1 MGPQET
7 TDWND
12 LIGSLT
18 DRLTTLENY
27 NRATGQRTAEIL
39 GNLNVMDAKIE
50 TLLLPIAEDIPL
62 YKKYAEECFHRVEAT
77 VHNKFVAH
85 DATLV
90 QLQSSMEIA
99 GNNFSTAGDRF
110 GLIEEAMNRLHDSM
124 QLLQVQV
131 ASVGD
136 SVGNAQQF
144 RMGTPMQPPPQHQTR
159 QQHND
164 DRPTAGQPTMGA
176 PGFSSLYPTLLPE
189 P

>member
-62 YKKYAEECFHRVEAT
+62 YKRYVEERFH
-77 VHNKFVAH
+77 
-85 DATLV
+85 
-90 QLQSSMEIA
+90 
-99 GNNFSTAGDRF
+99 
-110 GLIEEAMNRLHDSM
+110 
-124 QLLQVQV
+124 
-131 ASVGD
+131 
-136 SVGNAQQF
+136 
-144 RMGTPMQPPPQHQTR
+144 
-159 QQHND
+159 
-164 DRPTAGQPTMGA
+164 
-176 PGFSSLYPTLLPE
+176 
-189 P
+189 

>member
-144 RMGTPMQPPPQHQTR
+144 SMGTPMQPPPQHQTR